1 MASPPSEVQ
10 SRIDALLREQ
20 AGGLSAEEAT
30 YLLAVF
36 ANRAAAELHR
46 LARQEAVARKDTE
59 SWASWAA
66 LANAA
71 RSIVLQSSTCRDL
84 AAKLSGRPR

>member
-1 MASPPSEVQ
+1 MASPPNEVQ
-10 SRIDALLREQ
+10 SRVDALLREQ
-20 AGGLSAEEAT
+20 AVGLSAEETT

-46 LARQEAVARKDTE
+46 LTRQEAAARKDTE
-59 SWASWAA
+59 TWGSWAA

-71 RSIVLQSSTCRDL
+71 RNVVLQSSTCRDL
-84 AAKLSGRPR
+84 AARLSARPR